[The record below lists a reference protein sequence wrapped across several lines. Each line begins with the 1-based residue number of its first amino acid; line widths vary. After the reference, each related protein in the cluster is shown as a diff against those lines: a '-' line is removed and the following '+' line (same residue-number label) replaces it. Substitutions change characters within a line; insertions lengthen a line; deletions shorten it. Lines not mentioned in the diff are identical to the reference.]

1 MVVGVSEEVMFL
13 KGKHN
18 SECFV
23 QVIKVIRFNCG
34 LQKKLWL
41 SNNRFISLPTLAEKF
56 SLINQMNYLT
66 NVHIFIKR
74 IIRYNRRI
82 ENFKAIKLYTILF
95 MTPDIKRTDENVF
108 LLLSFVFLLRVL
120 GVENNR
126 IGLEE

>member
-1 MVVGVSEEVMFL
+1 
-13 KGKHN
+13 
-18 SECFV
+18 
-23 QVIKVIRFNCG
+23 
-34 LQKKLWL
+34 
-41 SNNRFISLPTLAEKF
+41 
-56 SLINQMNYLT
+56 MNYLT